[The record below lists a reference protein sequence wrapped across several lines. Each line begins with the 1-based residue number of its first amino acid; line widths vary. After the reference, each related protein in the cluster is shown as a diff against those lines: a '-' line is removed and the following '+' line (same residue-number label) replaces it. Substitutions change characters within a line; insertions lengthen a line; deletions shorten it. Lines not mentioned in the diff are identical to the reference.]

1 MDAFSSSFRA
11 ELTQLM
17 HWRRD
22 VRQFQTKPVDE
33 ALVRQCLDAF
43 LLAPSVGLSEP
54 WRIIRVTSQTGKAKA
69 IANFERANA
78 DALTHYDGSTATTY
92 TQLKL
97 SGMREAPVH
106 LAVFCDEATPKG
118 RGLGATTMP
127 EMRRYS
133 VVSAITLMWL
143 RARAMGL
150 GLGWVSILD
159 PQQLKRDL
167 DIAQDWA
174 LIGYFCLGYPKAN
187 SLTPELEELN
197 WEERRGHVPVQER

>member
-1 MDAFSSSFRA
+1 MEAFSSTFRA
-11 ELTQLM
+11 QLTQLM
-17 HWRRD
+17 QWRRD
-22 VRQFQTKPVDE
+22 VRHFQTDPVDE

-54 WRIIRVTSQTGKAKA
+54 WRIIRVTSNAAKSKA
-69 IANFERANA
+69 IANFEMANA
-78 DALTHYDGSTATTY
+78 EALTQYDGERSDNYAR
-92 TQLKL
+92 LKL

-106 LAVFCDEATPKG
+106 LAIFCDELTPKG
-118 RGLGATTMP
+118 RGLGASTMP

-159 PQQLKRDL
+159 PDQLKADL
-167 DIAQDWA
+167 DVPPEWS
-174 LIGYFCLGYPKAN
+174 LIGYFCMGYPKAN
-187 SLTPELEELN
+187 SLTPELEEMN
-197 WEERRGHVPVQER
+197 WEERRGHVPIEER